1 FVVAANT
8 TSSIIL
14 LADRSTR
21 TLSILALE
29 FASPDLGMREE
40 ASIISIFLIVLTVGI
55 ASLARAFGLRLG
67 VQHERRL
74 SESPPKAATQRFAGA
89 KSQDR

>member
-1 FVVAANT
+1 
-8 TSSIIL
+8 
-14 LADRSTR
+14 
-21 TLSILALE
+21 
-29 FASPDLGMREE
+29 MREE

-74 SESPPKAATQRFAGA
+74 SETAHKGVPQLPSARSKNT
-89 KSQDR
+89 